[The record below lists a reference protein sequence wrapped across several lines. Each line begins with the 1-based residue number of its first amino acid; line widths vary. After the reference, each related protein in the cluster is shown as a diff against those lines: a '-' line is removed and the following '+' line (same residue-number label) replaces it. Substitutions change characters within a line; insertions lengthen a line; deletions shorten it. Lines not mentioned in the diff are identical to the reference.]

1 MDEDDLTPTLP
12 YMLLHRTVEVVTLIV
27 MDICTRHPCRRLK
40 DLRSMEVD
48 DKRFITARCR
58 GRGLWSRLL
67 VLLLRLQ
74 GGGQNRCVHLG
85 LGLLSATLY
94 DGEHQ
99 CIVGEVVVGTE
110 GMELEELRHVELE
123 AYREGVLQ
131 LRDPPVVEGKYLDSK
146 LLEVIEISWGEL
158 L

>member
-1 MDEDDLTPTLP
+1 
-12 YMLLHRTVEVVTLIV
+12 
-27 MDICTRHPCRRLK
+27 
-40 DLRSMEVD
+40 MEVD
-48 DKRFITARCR
+48 DERLITARSR
-58 GRGLWSRLL
+58 GRSLRSCLL
-67 VLLLRLQ
+67 ILLLRLQ
-74 GGGQNRCVHLG
+74 GGGQSRCVYLR

-99 CIVGEVVVGTE
+99 RVVGEVVVGAE

-131 LRDPPVVEGKYLDSK
+131 LRDPPVVEGKYLDGE
-146 LLEVIEISWGEL
+146 LLKVIEISRGKL